1 MKKILLY
8 LFLLIFSLSLF
19 AKEKITYMNFL
30 YRVETGD
37 SYASILKTYVK
48 DNSII
53 NKNTPLVEKT
63 MSMNPH
69 ITDWSLLSPG
79 DLISIYISEDL
90 MDMNKYNSKQR
101 IVNSKNEEIQ
111 KNIMKKIATPEGLK
125 GSLFYMS
132 SYGDFSQIADGTSVS
147 YKQNSFLTLGLQSNY
162 FLKNSLYSFSASAYF
177 STFSAAATIIPPFE
191 VKLPAEI
198 VMNFYADYLWKNQR
212 ISLYGGIDYEKFS
225 AFNIEGIFNDQS
237 IYLDRVTVVY
247 LTAGIS
253 HAFNV
258 YNQPIFVKASVSQSV
273 KSATISEN
281 LGVTNFESLSGS
293 KLLFYLNY
301 KFNDKIFLHTLLKI
315 HTMTGPSELSS
326 TRLGVGVGYILF

>member
-1 MKKILLY
+1 MKIILL
-8 LFLLIFSLSLF
+8 LLLIFSFSLYGQ
-19 AKEKITYMNFL
+19 EKITYMNFL
-30 YRVETGD
+30 YKVEPGD
-37 SYASILKTYVK
+37 SYASILKIYVK

-69 ITDWSLLSPG
+69 ISDWSLLNPG

-90 MDMNKYNSKQR
+90 MDMNKYNSKQSM
-101 IVNSKNEEIQ
+101 VNSKNKEIQ
-111 KNIMKKIATPEGLK
+111 KNILIKTATPEGLK
-125 GSLFYMS
+125 GSVFYMS
-132 SYGDFSQIADGTSVS
+132 SYGDFSQVADGTSVN

-162 FLKNSLYSFSASAYF
+162 FPKNTLYSFSASVYF
-177 STFSAAATIIPPFE
+177 SIFTVADTIIPPFE
-191 VKLPAEI
+191 VKLPAE
-198 VMNFYADYLWKNQR
+198 VGMNFYADYLWKNQR
-212 ISLYGGIDYEKFS
+212 ISFYGGIDYEKFS

-237 IYLDRVTVVY
+237 IYLDRITVVY

-258 YNQPIFVKASVSQSV
+258 YDKPIFVKASMSQSV
-273 KSATISEN
+273 KSAKISEYSEITK
-281 LGVTNFESLSGS
+281 LEPLTGS

-315 HTMTGPSELSS
+315 HTMSGPSELSS